1 MTQYKRKILL
11 SKCIFYTDCACVCII
26 GACRWLFNN
35 NRQVV
40 AVATTRATATA
51 TENRARKICM
61 HEKWSTHAHT
71 AHRHQPR
78 HTHIH
83 TPRPNQNITP
93 IWSTKLKKKN
103 KTTTK
108 TVWFLY
114 GLFAFAINEN
124 TQVCL
129 YAAIHVRHSLDS
141 AGHLFRSTHQN
152 FVVDSL
158 ARSFIR

>member
-1 MTQYKRKILL
+1 MYWKNRRNTYNSWKWHNTHAKFCYQNAY
-11 SKCIFYTDCACVCII
+11 YTDCTCLCMHTVI

-40 AVATTRATATA
+40 AVATTRATAT
-51 TENRARKICM
+51 ENRARKICM
-61 HEKWSTHAHT
+61 HEKWSTHNATNRGTHT
-71 AHRHQPR
+71 QTHTKAQPKYYS
-78 HTHIH
+78 HLIDETE
-83 TPRPNQNITP
+83 
-93 IWSTKLKKKN
+93 KN

-129 YAAIHVRHSLDS
+129 YAAIHVRHSLS
-141 AGHLFRSTHQN
+141 IWLP
-152 FVVDSL
+152 V
-158 ARSFIR
+158 SFA